1 MLSTTIT
8 VAFARFITIPICFH
22 RIVLVVLGVI
32 PVVFLCIRIM
42 SSSNRK
48 LLINYVSI
56 PMSLFSQFMILNI
69 QCCCEQLGR
78 DGVALSYSSIDD
90 DPDFLTVIVSFVIS
104 MHTPSIHFSCNDVVL
119 LAFAAPAA
127 HWDWPCKDN
136 DEEVGLH

>member
-22 RIVLVVLGVI
+22 RIVLVVSGVI

-78 DGVALSYSSIDD
+78 DGVALSYSSID
-90 DPDFLTVIVSFVIS
+90 PDSLTVIASFVIS
-104 MHTPSIHFSCNDVVL
+104 MHTPSIPCSCNDINGALFTLV
-119 LAFAAPAA
+119 FMT
-127 HWDWPCKDN
+127 WM
-136 DEEVGLH
+136 